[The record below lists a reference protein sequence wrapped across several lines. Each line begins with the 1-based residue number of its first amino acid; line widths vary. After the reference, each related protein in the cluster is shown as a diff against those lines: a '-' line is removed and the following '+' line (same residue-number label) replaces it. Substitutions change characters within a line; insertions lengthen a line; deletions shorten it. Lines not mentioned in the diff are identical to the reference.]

1 MIQGPLVKKPL
12 GVSKLGGYGG
22 TFWNNSN
29 WGACG
34 PITCEICGTV
44 HPEQGDETYQMSR
57 FLGLQVVEEC
67 CGVILDRVYRESG
80 EEFVLAFLREFAENP
95 AASRFFVLRR
105 VLVDKLEK
113 AAKILDKVAAE
124 VGKAKQSIKTPV

>member
-1 MIQGPLVKKPL
+1 
-12 GVSKLGGYGG
+12 
-22 TFWNNSN
+22 
-29 WGACG
+29 
-34 PITCEICGTV
+34 
-44 HPEQGDETYQMSR
+44 MSR